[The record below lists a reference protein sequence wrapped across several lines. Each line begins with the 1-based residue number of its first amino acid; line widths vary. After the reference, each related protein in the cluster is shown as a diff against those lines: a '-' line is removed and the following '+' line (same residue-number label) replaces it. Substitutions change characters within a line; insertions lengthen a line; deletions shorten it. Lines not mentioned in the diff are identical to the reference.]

1 MNNAQKFLITY
12 GLHHFVTHS
21 QINAKHAFVISGT
34 EHSHLIRHAGNL
46 ITEMFREP
54 ADIQIV

>member
-1 MNNAQKFLITY
+1 MSNAQRFLITY

-21 QINAKHAFVISGT
+21 QTSANHAFFIRGAENEKMV
-34 EHSHLIRHAGNL
+34 RHARNL
-46 ITEMFREP
+46 ITEMFGEP